1 MRLEGT
7 TFGDVPLSLE
17 YKLQVWDSPNSAG
30 IVIDAVRAA
39 KIALDRHLAGPI
51 LAPSSYFMKSPAVQ
65 HEDGEAR
72 RLVEEFIK
80 GEVEGSEEQLD
91 ADVAAAKAAGKDVW
105 RA

>member
-17 YKLQVWDSPNSAG
+17 YKLEVWDSPNSAG

-39 KIALDRHLAGPI
+39 KIALDRKLSGPI

-65 HEDGEAR
+65 HEDSEAR
-72 RLVEEFIK
+72 ELVERYIA
-80 GEVEGSEEQLD
+80 GDVEADESQLN
-91 ADVAAAKAAGKDVW
+91 ADVEAAKEHGKSVW